1 MLVISED
8 IRKILNKLKCGKSS
22 GPDGISAESLK
33 FSHSRLYVLLSLC
46 FSLCLT
52 HGYLPKSLIE
62 TTIVPIV
69 KNKWGNLSNSNNYRP
84 MAIATVTS
92 KVLESL
98 NLVKC
103 EEFLYTSDNQFG
115 FKSGHSTVFCIY
127 TLREHIEFYKS
138 KPFIELIT
146 GVSLLNYLISMCLCL

>member
-1 MLVISED
+1 MLVSTED
-8 IRKILNKLKCGKSS
+8 IHNIVNKLKDGKSS
-22 GPDGISAESLK
+22 GPDSISAESLK

-52 HGYLPKSLIE
+52 HGCLPKSLME

-69 KNKWGNLSNSNNYRP
+69 KNICGNLSDSNNYYSP
-84 MAIATVTS
+84 IAIATITS

-98 NLVKC
+98 FPVKC

-115 FKSGHSTVFCIY
+115 FKSGHSTAF
-127 TLREHIEFYKS
+127 
-138 KPFIELIT
+138 
-146 GVSLLNYLISMCLCL
+146 

>member
-1 MLVISED
+1 MLVCSED
-8 IRKILNKLKCGKSS
+8 IRNIVNKLKCGKSS

-69 KNKWGNLSNSNNYRP
+69 KNKCGNLSNNNYRP
-84 MAIATVTS
+84 IAIATITS
-92 KVLESL
+92 KVLEL
-98 NLVKC
+98 LILVKC

-115 FKSGHSTVFCIY
+115 FKSGHSTEFCIY
-127 TLREHIEFYKS
+127 
-138 KPFIELIT
+138 
-146 GVSLLNYLISMCLCL
+146 SLQEYILNFTKDEIQHSFCDISRCK